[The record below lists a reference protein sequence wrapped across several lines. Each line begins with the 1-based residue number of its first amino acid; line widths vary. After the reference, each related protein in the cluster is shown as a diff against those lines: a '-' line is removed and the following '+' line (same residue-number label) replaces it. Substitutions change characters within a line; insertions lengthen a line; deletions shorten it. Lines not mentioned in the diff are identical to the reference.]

1 MLTDLDSQ
9 RESIEILKS
18 VVQFTQQ
25 AWQQMRNQVIN
36 TPRQWVRG
44 YHIIKGAWDDVD
56 AKIPMLS
63 EDASKGQS
71 SYTLAWPIRTWLYS
85 MMRRRGR
92 QQLQRVSDVS
102 SDEFVATFPDQKS
115 MYLRFLGT
123 RHRQRPPSL
132 KDLF

>member
-92 QQLQRVSDVS
+92 QQLQRV
-102 SDEFVATFPDQKS
+102 K
-115 MYLRFLGT
+115 R
-123 RHRQRPPSL
+123 RQQ
-132 KDLF
+132 